1 MPGLCRSNL
10 TGIDKAFHLNL
21 AAERAGIKNKED
33 QGSGIRDQLQD
44 QGSGLRKIRD
54 RDQGSAARSGIRNKE
69 DQGSAAKIRDQE

>member
-44 QGSGLRKIRD
+44 QGSGNLTTL
-54 RDQGSAARSGIRNKE
+54 GLNLTAARSGMCM
-69 DQGSAAKIRDQE
+69 KIQNSKTNFC